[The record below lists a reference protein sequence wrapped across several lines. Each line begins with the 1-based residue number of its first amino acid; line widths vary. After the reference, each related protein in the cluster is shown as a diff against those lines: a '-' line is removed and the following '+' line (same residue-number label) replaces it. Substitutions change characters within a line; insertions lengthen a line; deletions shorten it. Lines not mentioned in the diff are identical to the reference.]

1 MSVAPAAAAAARPS
15 ASSDTASPTEATGL
29 ERFSIS
35 ARNAS

>member
-1 MSVAPAAAAAARPS
+1 MRVAPAAAAAARPS
-15 ASSDTASPTEATGL
+15 ASSDTASTAEPTGL